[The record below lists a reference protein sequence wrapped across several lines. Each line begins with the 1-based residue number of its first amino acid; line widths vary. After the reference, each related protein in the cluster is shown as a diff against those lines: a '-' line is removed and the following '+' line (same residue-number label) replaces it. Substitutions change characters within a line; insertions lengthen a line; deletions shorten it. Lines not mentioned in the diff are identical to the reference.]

1 MDVRDLVADLVFIV
15 RSPVDGVEPAIN
27 ESARLSGAWLKIA
40 TVFRALN
47 NVLALPRG
55 YRRELVSIA
64 SSYFIAGSDPS
75 ITFLALVNKYEAL
88 LRRWLDWSR
97 EALTTVIVVAIM
109 IGVASFLTILGSP
122 PMISLIGIAL
132 VPFIHYYQVELVR
145 YDYVKP
151 TIAGLIGGST
161 AYLIGHYLMGLV
173 GSRLVFAI
181 IMGSCT
187 AFAIAYIPQ
196 FIGFVKNY
204 LGMPQ
209 RVLNSFGEL
218 LTLGNPQPP
227 KPLTII
233 EKELRPLWDY
243 AYGAGD
249 REFVERVII
258 VVNSLI
264 DFVRDSVRVGLIY
277 GPFTAVGYV
286 FMLFTAYVLTGIH
299 AMAITGVPITL
310 NPQLITQALIPMA
323 VATSILVGESMHS
336 IGLGISLLPILLMPL
351 IPLIW

>member
-27 ESARLSGAWLKIA
+27 ESARLSTAWRRIA
-40 TVFRALN
+40 TVFRAFN
-47 NVLALPRG
+47 NALALPRG

-64 SSYFIAGSDPS
+64 SSYFTAGSDPS
-75 ITFLALVNKYEAL
+75 ITFLALVNKYETL

-97 EALTTVIVVAIM
+97 EALTAVIVVAIM

-122 PMISLIGIAL
+122 TMISLIGIAL
-132 VPFIHYYQVELVR
+132 VPFIHYYQVELVK

-161 AYLIGHYLMGLV
+161 AYLIGHLMGLI
-173 GSRLVFAI
+173 GSRLALLV
-181 IMGSCT
+181 IMGSSLG
-187 AFAIAYIPQ
+187 FAIAYIPQ
-196 FIGFVKNY
+196 FIRFVRNY

-218 LTLGNPQPP
+218 LTLSNPQQP

-233 EKELRPLWDY
+233 ERELRPLWDY

-249 REFVERVII
+249 RGFVERVNM

-286 FMLFTAYVLTGIH
+286 FMLFTAYVLAGIH
-299 AMAITGVPITL
+299 AIAITGTPITL
-310 NPQLITQALIPMA
+310 NPQLITQALVPMA
-323 VATSILVGESMHS
+323 VATSVLVGKSMHS
-336 IGLGISLLPILLMPL
+336 IGLGISLMPILLMPL
-351 IPLIW
+351 IPLVW